1 MKLAAF
7 DKRILAAAILFFAA
21 NLAPG
26 AQAQVTAA
34 SATTPIRHAYQTAS
48 YSESFRQKCSRITNI
63 YLDNMAKRN
72 SRSSLIKAIEAG
84 RAEEGARR
92 AYYTRHR
99 VTAPDSG
106 TRRAYQT

>member
-7 DKRILAAAILFFAA
+7 DKRIWAATIVFFAA
-21 NLAPG
+21 TSGTG

-34 SATTPIRHAYQTAS
+34 STTTPIRHAYQTAS

-63 YLDNMAKRN
+63 YLENMARRN

-92 AYYTRHR
+92 AYYTRHH
-99 VTAPDSG
+99 VATPDSG